1 MSEKRWAYDTAT
13 GRLDNIRPVGTRRN
27 VASRRCARL
36 LHLRHGEDPDAT
48 LYHQLV
54 DGRGQRL
61 FSH

>member
-1 MSEKRWAYDTAT
+1 MIQQLADWITYDLLGLDAT
-13 GRLDNIRPVGTRRN
+13 SHLG
-27 VASRRCARL
+27 RCARL